1 MLFSAEGAKINYI
14 NDLKPGTYTI
24 VFAIDSEYA
33 TFGVKTKSLRMELE
47 N

>member
-14 NDLKPGTYTI
+14 NDLNPGTYTL

-33 TFGVKTKSLRMELE
+33 TLGVQTKSLRMEIE

>member
-33 TFGVKTKSLRMELE
+33 TLGVKTAAVRIKTE